1 MCVSEMSLKLN
12 RNICPTK
19 EEEEYSF
26 KTSKIAVSKPA
37 LRGVIGE

>member
-1 MCVSEMSLKLN
+1 MCLA
-12 RNICPTK
+12 K